1 MESIS
6 LTRTLPPP
14 LQQVHLAHFSNLDP
28 TSQSSSIIR
37 RIISASQLP
46 TFTSSGATQSEVE
59 AADLERS
66 KLDFAFL
73 DPTKLCSKQHV
84 LSAVTQ
90 AAIVCARS
98 YDAESGKFKGGE
110 ASTGGMKSKT
120 PHSEVIYMLNPGN
133 NVGESLKRFGLSP
146 KSTSLLLVKFSSS
159 SADKEEIL
167 KGMLDVVS
175 PANLTT
181 PPENTQVD
189 IDQAIRF
196 GRYLPASDRQ
206 EKGIEE
212 VTDWK
217 DLNKI
222 YKLQIPTNL
231 LNDAKAKTGKGE
243 RWQGLYEEIVCTSVA
258 MKLVAV

>member
-1 MESIS
+1 MESLS
-6 LTRTLPPP
+6 LPSTLPSP

-28 TSQSSSIIR
+28 ETQSAAIIR

-46 TFTSSGATQSEVE
+46 TSTANGATSQQVRD
-59 AADLERS
+59 ADAERA

-90 AAIVCARS
+90 AAVVCARS
-98 YDAESGKFKGGE
+98 WDDERQAFREGE
-110 ASTGGMKSKT
+110 GSLGAMKSKT

-159 SADKEEIL
+159 EADAGTIL
-167 KGMLDVVS
+167 QSMIDVVA
-175 PANLTT
+175 PGNLTT
-181 PPENTQVD
+181 PAAAAGAID
-189 IDQAIRF
+189 IDQAIRYN
-196 GRYLPASDRQ
+196 RYLSAETDTPAA
-206 EKGIEE
+206 

-217 DLNKI
+217 ELNKI
-222 YKLQIPTNL
+222 YKLQIPANL
-231 LNDAKAKTGKGE
+231 LSAETNT
-243 RWQGLYEEIVCTSVA
+243 WQREYEEIISTSVA
-258 MKLVAV
+258 MKLVAA

>member
-28 TSQSSSIIR
+28 ASQSSSIIR

-46 TFTSSGATQSEVE
+46 TSTSSGATQFEVE

-98 YDAESGKFKGGE
+98 YDVESGKFKGGE

-133 NVGESLKRFGLSP
+133 NVSLSHSP
-146 KSTSLLLVKFSSS
+146 Y
-159 SADKEEIL
+159 
-167 KGMLDVVS
+167 
-175 PANLTT
+175 
-181 PPENTQVD
+181 D
-189 IDQAIRF
+189 IA
-196 GRYLPASDRQ
+196 
-206 EKGIEE
+206 
-212 VTDWK
+212 
-217 DLNKI
+217 
-222 YKLQIPTNL
+222 
-231 LNDAKAKTGKGE
+231 
-243 RWQGLYEEIVCTSVA
+243 
-258 MKLVAV
+258 AV